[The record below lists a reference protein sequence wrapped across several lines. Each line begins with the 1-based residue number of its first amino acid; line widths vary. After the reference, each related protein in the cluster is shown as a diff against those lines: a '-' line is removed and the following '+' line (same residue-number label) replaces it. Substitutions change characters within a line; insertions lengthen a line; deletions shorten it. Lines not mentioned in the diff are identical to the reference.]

1 MARRSPYEFWNDTKR
16 PLAVVLFAYLLG
28 ISVGSMQTWLES
40 LVAPW
45 VIALIGLVAVLVLAV
60 LGIPQWIIRVVS
72 EWRSRETTRAVLVE
86 NPEEPRRGLIVFASM
101 GPGIESA
108 KRAIRYYLDKG
119 KLERCWIITG
129 GPKSEEQARSAI
141 ADLLSDPDLRFEPDM
156 FRLERMT
163 AEDVGNPERIREK
176 IEEIYASLPEGWD
189 ESDVVADYTGGT
201 ASVSAGMVLACASPG
216 RNLQYMRPL
225 ELGDDGRPVPGC
237 ASVPVLVNI
246 NYTVKPVEQKRKK
259 QKRRS

>member
-16 PLAVVLFAYLLG
+16 PLAVVSFAYLLG

-45 VIALIGLVAVLVLAV
+45 VIALIGLVVVLVLAV
-60 LGIPQWIIRVVS
+60 LGVPQWLARVVS

-86 NPEEPRRGLIVFASM
+86 APKEPRRGLIVFASM

-108 KRAIRYYLDKG
+108 KRAIRYYLDLG
-119 KLERCWIITG
+119 KLERCWVITG
-129 GPKSEEQARSAI
+129 GPGSEAQARSAI
-141 ADLLSDPDLRFEPDM
+141 GDLLRDSDLHLEPEM

-176 IEEIYASLPEGWD
+176 MEEIYASLPEGWD

-216 RNLQYMRPL
+216 RNLQYMRPVQIG
-225 ELGDDGRPVPGC
+225 EDGRAVPEAG
-237 ASVPVLVNI
+237 SVPVRVNI
-246 NYTVKPVEQKRKK
+246 SYTVKPVK